1 MRLRLRGM
9 GRRSRGLTGAILDKA
24 TSDISKERRFSEKF
38 FHGLFLTGAL
48 FSVVCVVIIIILI
61 FARGS
66 RPFISGNDYGTYHI
80 LDFITGITWRPS
92 FNEFGV
98 GYMIIASLFATF
110 GAILLGVPIGILT
123 SVFIA
128 EIAPDWLAKIMQPTV
143 ELLAAIPS
151 VLYGVFGV
159 AVIVPMV
166 GNISPN
172 PTGHSLLSVILVLT
186 IMVLPSIVA
195 ISTTS
200 LRAVPRHYKEGSL
213 ALGASHIQ
221 TIFKVLIPSAK
232 SGILTAV
239 VLGVGRAIGETMAVI
254 LVAGNPEG
262 GIPTSIFDRV
272 RVLTSNIVLEQ
283 GYATGLQAQMLFS
296 TVIVLFTFILIIN
309 LTLTKI
315 RKKAV
320 EQ

>member
-1 MRLRLRGM
+1 MEVDIKLSKK
-9 GRRSRGLTGAILDKA
+9 RS
-24 TSDISKERRFSEKF
+24 FSEKF
-38 FHGLFLTGAL
+38 FHRLFLAGAL
-48 FSVVCVVIIIILI
+48 LTVVCVIIIIILI

-66 RPFISGNDYGTYHI
+66 RPFIPGNEYGNYNFFS
-80 LDFITGITWRPS
+80 FITGTAWRPS

-98 GYMIIASLFATF
+98 GYMIFASLFATF

-172 PTGHSLLSVILVLT
+172 PTGHSLLAVILVLT
-186 IMVLPSIVA
+186 IMVLPSIIA

-200 LRAVPRHYKEGSL
+200 LRAVPRYYKEGAL
-213 ALGASHIQ
+213 ALGSSHIQ

-254 LVAGNPEG
+254 LVAGNPQSG
-262 GIPTSIFDRV
+262 VPSSIFDRV

-296 TVIVLFTFILIIN
+296 TVIVLFAFILIIN

-320 EQ
+320 RQ

>member
-1 MRLRLRGM
+1 MEVDGK
-9 GRRSRGLTGAILDKA
+9 LTKKRA
-24 TSDISKERRFSEKF
+24 FSEKF
-38 FHGLFLTGAL
+38 FHGLFLAGAL
-48 FSVVCVVIIIILI
+48 FAVVCVIAIIILI
-61 FARGS
+61 FTRGS
-66 RPFISGNDYGTYHI
+66 RPFIAGNTYGVYNFF
-80 LDFITGITWRPS
+80 DFITGTFWRPT

-98 GYMIIASLFATF
+98 GYMIFGSLFATF
-110 GAILLGVPIGILT
+110 GAIILGVPIGILT
-123 SVFIA
+123 AVFIA
-128 EIAPDWLAKIMQPTV
+128 EVAPDWLAKIMQPTV

-151 VLYGVFGV
+151 VLYGVFGF
-159 AVIVPMV
+159 AVIVPMIN
-166 GNISPN
+166 NISPS
-172 PTGHSLLSVILVLT
+172 PTGHSLLAVILVLT

-195 ISTTS
+195 ISVTS
-200 LRAVPRHYKEGSL
+200 LRAVPKHHKEASL

-254 LVAGNPEG
+254 LVAGNPESG
-262 GIPTSIFDRV
+262 VPTSIFDQV
-272 RVLTSNIVLEQ
+272 RLLTTNIVLEQ
-283 GYATGLQAQMLFS
+283 GYATGLQAQMLFA

-309 LTLTKI
+309 LTLAKI

>member
-1 MRLRLRGM
+1 MEIDVK
-9 GRRSRGLTGAILDKA
+9 LTKKR
-24 TSDISKERRFSEKF
+24 TFSEKL
-38 FHGLFLTGAL
+38 FHGIFLSAAL
-48 FSVVCVVIIIILI
+48 FAVVCVGAIIILI

-66 RPFISGNDYGTYHI
+66 RPFTSSNEYGTYHFFEF
-80 LDFITGITWRPS
+80 LTGTFWRPS
-92 FNEFGV
+92 FREFGV
-98 GYMIIASLFATF
+98 GYMIFGSLFATI

-123 SVFIA
+123 AVFIA
-128 EIAPDWLAKIMQPTV
+128 EVAPKPVAKIMQPTV

-151 VLYGVFGV
+151 VLYGVFGF
-159 AVIVPMV
+159 AVIVPMLN
-166 GNISPN
+166 NISPN
-172 PTGHSLLSVILVLT
+172 PTGHSLLAVILVLT

-200 LRAVPRHYKEGSL
+200 LHAVPKYYKEGSL

-254 LVAGNPEG
+254 LVAGNPES
-262 GIPTSIFDRV
+262 GIPTSIFDQV
-272 RVLTSNIVLEQ
+272 RLLTTNIVLEQ
-283 GYATGLQAQMLFS
+283 GYATGLQAQMLFA
-296 TVIVLFTFILIIN
+296 TVIVLFIFILIIN
-309 LTLTKI
+309 LTLSKI

-320 EQ
+320 DG

>member
-1 MRLRLRGM
+1 MEVDVK
-9 GRRSRGLTGAILDKA
+9 LTK
-24 TSDISKERRFSEKF
+24 KRMFSEKF
-38 FHGLFLTGAL
+38 FHGLFLAGAL
-48 FSVVCVVIIIILI
+48 FSVVCVLIIIILI
-61 FARGS
+61 FTRGS
-66 RPFISGNDYGTYHI
+66 QPFFPGNEYGIYHFF
-80 LDFITGITWRPS
+80 DFILGVAWRPA
-92 FNEFGV
+92 FGEYGV
-98 GYMIIASLFATF
+98 GYMIIASLLATS

-123 SVFIA
+123 AVFIA
-128 EIAPDWLAKIMQPTV
+128 EIAPPWLAKIMQPTV

-151 VLYGVFGV
+151 VLYGVFGF

-166 GNISPN
+166 GNLSPN
-172 PTGHSLLSVILVLT
+172 PTGHSLLAVILVLT

-200 LRAVPRHYKEGSL
+200 LRAVPNHYKEGSL

-232 SGILTAV
+232 SGILTAI

-254 LVAGNPEG
+254 LVAGNPES

-296 TVIVLFTFILIIN
+296 TVIVLFIFILLIN

-320 EQ
+320 DQ

>member
-1 MRLRLRGM
+1 MEVDVKLTKK
-9 GRRSRGLTGAILDKA
+9 RS
-24 TSDISKERRFSEKF
+24 FSEKF
-38 FHGLFLTGAL
+38 FQGLFMAGAL
-48 FSVVCVVIIIILI
+48 FSVVCVIIIIILI

-66 RPFISGNDYGTYHI
+66 RPFLPGNPYGTYNFF
-80 LDFITGITWRPS
+80 DFITGTAWRPS
-92 FNEFGV
+92 FTEFGI
-98 GYMIIASLFATF
+98 GYMIFASIFATV
-110 GAILLGVPIGILT
+110 GAIVIGVPIGLLT
-123 SVFIA
+123 AVFIA
-128 EIAPDWLAKIMQPTV
+128 EVAPPWLAKIMQPTV

-159 AVIVPMV
+159 AVIVPMI
-166 GNISPN
+166 GNFSPN
-172 PTGHSLLSVILVLT
+172 PTGHSLLAVILVLA

-200 LRAVPRHYKEGSL
+200 LRAVPKHYKEGSL

-283 GYATGLQAQMLFS
+283 GYAAGLQAQMLFS
-296 TVIVLFTFILIIN
+296 TVIVLFIFILLVN

-320 EQ
+320 EQE

>member
-1 MRLRLRGM
+1 MM
-9 GRRSRGLTGAILDKA
+9 EVDIKVTKRRS
-24 TSDISKERRFSEKF
+24 FSEKF
-38 FHGLFLTGAL
+38 FHGLFLAAAL
-48 FSVVCVVIIIILI
+48 FAVVCVAIIIILI

-66 RPFISGNDYGTYHI
+66 RPFLPGNAYGTYNFFS
-80 LDFITGITWRPS
+80 FITGTAWRPT
-92 FNEFGV
+92 FNNYGV
-98 GYMIIASLFATF
+98 FYMIVASILATA
-110 GAILLGVPIGILT
+110 GAIIIGVPIGIFT
-123 SVFIA
+123 AVFIA
-128 EIAPDWLAKIMQPTV
+128 EIAPPWLAKIMQPTV

-172 PTGHSLLSVILVLT
+172 PTGHSLLAVILVLA

-200 LRAVPRHYKEGSL
+200 LRAVPRYYKEGSL

-232 SGILTAV
+232 SGILTAI

-254 LVAGNPEG
+254 LVAGNPES

-272 RVLTSNIVLEQ
+272 RLLTSNIVLEQ

>member
-1 MRLRLRGM
+1 MRF
-9 GRRSRGLTGAILDKA
+9 RRSRITSATLDEA
-24 TSDISKERRFSEKF
+24 QDLSKERKFSEIF
-38 FHGLFLTGAL
+38 FHGLFLAGAL
-48 FSVVCVVIIIILI
+48 FSVICVIIIIALI
-61 FARGS
+61 IARGS
-66 RPFISGNDYGTYHI
+66 RPFLPGNEYGRYNFFDFISGT
-80 LDFITGITWRPS
+80 TWRPA
-92 FNEFGV
+92 FGEYGV
-98 GYMIIASLFATF
+98 GYMIFASLFATF
-110 GAILLGVPIGILT
+110 GAILLGVPIGLLT
-123 SVFIA
+123 AIFIA
-128 EIAPDWLAKIMQPTV
+128 EIAPAWLAKVMQPTV

-151 VLYGVFGV
+151 VLYGVFGF

-172 PTGHSLLSVILVLT
+172 PTGHSLLAVILVLS

-200 LRAVPRHYKEGSL
+200 LRAVPKHYKEGSL

-232 SGILTAV
+232 SGILTAI

-254 LVAGNPEG
+254 LVAGNPES

-315 RKKAV
+315 RKKAAR
-320 EQ
+320 Q